1 MSARRILV
9 TALFFGLVSAC
20 GGGLEEARAEPSSR
34 EHDEL
39 RAREWHDHV
48 VRLEGEA
55 LTLAE
60 REGACPDRCVLA
72 VRTCE
77 LAGQIC
83 DLSRADDNDEGTRVL
98 CEDAEPRCERA
109 RTSASACSCN

>member
-1 MSARRILV
+1 MGARRILV
-9 TALFFGLVSAC
+9 VAFVCGLVGAC

-39 RAREWHDHV
+39 RAREWHDRV

-55 LTLAE
+55 LTAAGRDDACSERCSMAARACDLA
-60 REGACPDRCVLA
+60 
-72 VRTCE
+72 T
-77 LAGQIC
+77 QIC
-83 DLSRADDNDEGTRVL
+83 DLSRADENDEGTRVL

-109 RTSASACSCN
+109 RASTADCSCG